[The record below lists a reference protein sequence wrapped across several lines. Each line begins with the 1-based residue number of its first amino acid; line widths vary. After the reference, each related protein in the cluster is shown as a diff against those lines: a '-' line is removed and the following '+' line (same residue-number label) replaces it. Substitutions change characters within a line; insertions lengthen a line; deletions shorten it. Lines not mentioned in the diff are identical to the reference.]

1 VLWVI
6 FLFKNAIQLFI
17 LQILI
22 GIGTAI
28 LTPAWDAI
36 FSKYEDH
43 GREAF
48 EWSLFEG
55 GRSVVLG
62 MTAIIGGV
70 IVALFGWTVVF
81 VIMFIFEVVGAINSF
96 RLSFTKKKGRQ
107 THFLKRF
114 F

>member
-1 VLWVI
+1 
-6 FLFKNAIQLFI
+6 
-17 LQILI
+17 
-22 GIGTAI
+22 
-28 LTPAWDAI
+28 
-36 FSKYEDH
+36 
-43 GREAF
+43 
-48 EWSLFEG
+48 
-55 GRSVVLG
+55 